1 MHAVLGIAK
10 DHAKF
15 SPVSTASYRLLP
27 HISILGDIPP
37 AEIDHFIKCFSPG
50 VIEDFYENGVRKVR
64 VKDARKDT
72 VSREVLR
79 HAKFEGLVELGRV
92 RDHFICGSLRRIPP
106 SCPEAVADPNFC
118 PRKFLPPLHVRAAD
132 NIEST
137 GMYAPEDLLPEA
149 IEVLLGKIDAVE
161 GCLKELE
168 GGLVGAPAAT

>member
-27 HISILGDIPP
+27 HIDIKGPIPP

-50 VIEDFYENGVRKVR
+50 VIEDYYEDGVRKVR

-92 RDHFICGSLRRIPP
+92 RDHFICASRLSLHSGLIF
-106 SCPEAVADPNFC
+106 S
-118 PRKFLPPLHVRAAD
+118 LVREQTLTFRGAFID

-137 GMYAPEDLLPEA
+137 GMYQPEDLLPEA
-149 IEVLLGKIDAVE
+149 IEVLLGKIEAVE

-168 GGLVGAPAAT
+168 GGLVGAAQVE